1 MLNRDVEEIL
11 YDDEGKFKGIK
22 SQGECA
28 YAKICI
34 TEPSY
39 VKDKVKA
46 VGKVIRTICIMDH
59 PIPKTNDVPSC
70 QIILP
75 QRQINRK
82 NDIFIACL
90 NFTHCVCKKGFYLAI
105 ISTMVE
111 TEDPHSEIKA
121 ALDVIG
127 PVLETFE
134 TVSEVYEPIDKS
146 FNDNIYITNSFDP
159 LSHFEVDTENVIELY
174 EKITGAKLNLEI
186 EETQGEGTTTGQ

>member
-1 MLNRDVEEIL
+1 
-11 YDDEGKFKGIK
+11 
-22 SQGECA
+22 
-28 YAKICI
+28 
-34 TEPSY
+34 
-39 VKDKVKA
+39 
-46 VGKVIRTICIMDH
+46 
-59 PIPKTNDVPSC
+59 
-70 QIILP
+70 
-75 QRQINRK
+75 
-82 NDIFIACL
+82 
-90 NFTHCVCKKGFYLAI
+90 
-105 ISTMVE
+105 MVE